1 MSQALDTI
9 SNDDL
14 LDVEREKCKTDLY
27 YLCRY
32 VLGYKDMRPRPH
44 KVVDKFINRPD
55 RKRYLHIELARSTF
69 KSTEVTIGYSIQRMI
84 RNPEV
89 RILIDNETYGNAKS
103 YLTSIR
109 MQLKNNRKLLEL
121 FPHLKLRDDITGGDT
136 DSSLIIVGNP
146 TFSNTPS
153 GEDATLMNKEPNVS
167 CAGVDRT
174 RTGQHY
180 DVIIMDDLVSERN
193 VTTPEQLEKVK
204 QHFKL
209 SFSLLDPPA
218 PHIYRELI
226 VIGTRFHYNDLYSML
241 LGDEYKDLFDAIIM
255 PAVMADGTL
264 SFPERL
270 TPEFLEEQRRI
281 QGNYIFNCQ
290 YMLNPL
296 DEAKADFKNGWIRHW
311 RGDVFHL
318 GELGSGMTHY
328 LIVREIYIP
337 GEGWKLLDKPRR
349 EKVTIIMTYDPAS
362 KKKKKNDHNAI
373 WVTAITRN
381 NHWFVLD
388 IVYDKM
394 NPKERVDII
403 FELRNKWKIDVYAIE
418 EVGFQETI
426 KFYAQEKMGIEND
439 FFSIRALAPR
449 ARSKEDRIRG
459 LVPRFENAC
468 VYLPPA
474 LIKKNWE
481 NKTIDVVKEFLD
493 QYIFFPLA
501 KTGDDL
507 LDSLCY
513 LLDIVKPVSRKEGL
527 QGRRQTGKSA
537 IVP

>member
-1 MSQALDTI
+1 MSKALESI
-9 SNDDL
+9 NNEDL
-14 LDVEREKCKTDLY
+14 LEVEREKCRTDLY

-32 VLGYKDMRPRPH
+32 VLGYKDMRPKPH
-44 KVVDKFINRPD
+44 KIVDKFINRTN

-84 RNPEV
+84 RNPDV
-89 RILIDNETYGNAKS
+89 RILIDNETYSNAKT

-109 MQLKNNRKLLEL
+109 MQLKNNKKLLEL
-121 FPHLKLRDDITGGDT
+121 FPYLKLRDDITGGDT
-136 DSSLIIVGNP
+136 DSSLIIAGNP
-146 TFSNTPS
+146 TFADVKADDD
-153 GEDATLMNKEPNVS
+153 DAVMNKEPNVS
-167 CAGVDRT
+167 CAGVDKT

-193 VTTPEQLEKVK
+193 VTTPDQIEKVK

-209 SFSLLDPPA
+209 AFSLLDPPA
-218 PHIYRELI
+218 KHIYRELI

-241 LGDEYKDLFDAIIM
+241 LSDEYKDLFDTLIM
-255 PAVMADGTL
+255 PAVLPDGTL
-264 SFPERL
+264 SFPDRL
-270 TPEFLEEQRRI
+270 NKEFLEEQRRI

-296 DEAKADFKNGWIRHW
+296 DEDKSDFKKGWVRHW
-311 RGDVFHL
+311 RGDLFHL
-318 GELGSGMTHY
+318 GEMGRDMTHY
-328 LIVREIYIP
+328 LLVREIYIQ
-337 GEGWKLLDKPRR
+337 GEGWKILDKPRR

-362 KKKKKNDHNAI
+362 KKKKKTDHNAI
-373 WVTAITRN
+373 WVIAVTRN

-394 NPKERVDII
+394 NPKERVEVI
-403 FELRNKWKIDVYAIE
+403 FELRRKWKIDIYAIE

-426 KFYAQEKMGIEND
+426 KFYAQEKMGQEND
-439 FFSIRALAPR
+439 FFSIRALTPR

-459 LVPRFENAC
+459 LVPRFENGC
-468 VYLPPA
+468 VYLPPT

-481 NKTIDVVKEFLD
+481 NRNIDVVKEFLD

-501 KTGDDL
+501 RTGDDL
-507 LDSLCY
+507 LDALCY
-513 LLDIVKPVSRKEGL
+513 LLDIVKPAVKNDV
-527 QGRRQTGKSA
+527 QHGRRRTGRSA
-537 IVP
+537 IVQ